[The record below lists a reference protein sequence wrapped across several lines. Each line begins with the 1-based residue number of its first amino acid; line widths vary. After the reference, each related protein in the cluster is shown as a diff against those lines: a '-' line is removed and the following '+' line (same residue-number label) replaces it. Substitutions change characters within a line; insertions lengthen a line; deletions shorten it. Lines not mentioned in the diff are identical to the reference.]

1 LPHPDPTLNVMEHRF
16 ALAKYGKQLWTRE
29 RAKEIRPDLSAI
41 FDKAQVGDVI
51 VIDAGAVEVFD
62 FSFANELFGK
72 TLLSLP
78 HEYPGRFLVVEHLTK
93 YAGENLSKALESMG
107 LVIIE
112 RNGSGKNRLLGKVHG
127 IDETTFAV
135 IARKRGSVTAS
146 ELKDE
151 LGINLTAVNERLTKL
166 TNLGLVR
173 REKGTSQ
180 AGREQYEY
188 RALS

>member
-1 LPHPDPTLNVMEHRF
+1 MDYRF
-16 ALAKYGKQLWTRE
+16 GLKEYGKQLWTRE
-29 RAKEIRPDLSAI
+29 RAKEIRPDLTTLL
-41 FDKAQVGDVI
+41 DKASVGDVI
-51 VIDAGAVEVFD
+51 VVDGEGVEVFD

-78 HEYPGRFLVVEHLTK
+78 REYPGRFLIVEHLTK

-107 LVIIE
+107 LVMIE
-112 RNGSGKNRLLGKVHG
+112 RHGSGRHRLLGKVRG
-127 IDETTFAV
+127 VDETTFAA
-135 IARKRGSVTAS
+135 IARKRGPVTAS
-146 ELKDE
+146 ELKDQ

-173 REKGTSQ
+173 REKGTSP

-188 RALS
+188 RALA